1 MGTVIKFHLTK
12 LTENILH
19 FANISERHASEVS
32 VLLALEAMYIFS
44 RFAKG
49 DNATTFCRVKSQLF
63 QEIGID
69 SRELLSPFRNY

>member
-19 FANISERHASEVS
+19 FANMSERHASEVS

-44 RFAKG
+44 RFAKDG
-49 DNATTFCRVKSQLF
+49 
-63 QEIGID
+63 
-69 SRELLSPFRNY
+69 